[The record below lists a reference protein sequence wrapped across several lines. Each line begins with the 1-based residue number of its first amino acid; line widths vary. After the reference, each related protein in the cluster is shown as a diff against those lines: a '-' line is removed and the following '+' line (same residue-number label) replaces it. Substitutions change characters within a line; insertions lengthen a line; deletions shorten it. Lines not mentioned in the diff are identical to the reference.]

1 MEIVILVLLFLLNG
15 LFSMSEIAV
24 VSARKAR
31 LQQLANEGNRGAGS
45 ALALAREPSNFLST
59 IQVGITFVGI
69 FSGAFGGATLADK
82 LARVLS
88 TVPALAPHSDALA
101 LGIVVI
107 AIAYFSL
114 IIGELVPK
122 RLALHNPERVASM
135 TAVPMRLLSRFALP
149 IVVLL
154 SGSTELVLRAI
165 GAGKFRRSPVSED
178 EIRLLMEQ
186 GTRAGV
192 FAQVEQRLVHNVLM
206 LDERPVAAEMTPR
219 LEVLHVDLDE
229 APEVSLR
236 KIADSR
242 HSRFPVCRGGVE
254 NVVGVIHARDIL
266 AQQVAGKTADL
277 AACMRE
283 PLYVPETL
291 SCIRMLET
299 FKISPL
305 QIAFVVDEYG
315 DFQGLITLNDILE
328 AIAGD
333 MPSSRDEDDQMIV
346 ERTPGSWLIDGM
358 LDTMDLKELLQLR
371 ELPEEDEGGY
381 HTLGGMAMS
390 GMGRVP
396 RPADSFEWRG
406 YRFEVVDMDGSRVD
420 KVLVSRLPE
429 AAPDA
434 AGQDGP

>member
-1 MEIVILVLLFLLNG
+1 
-15 LFSMSEIAV
+15 
-24 VSARKAR
+24 
-31 LQQLANEGNRGAGS
+31 
-45 ALALAREPSNFLST
+45 
-59 IQVGITFVGI
+59 
-69 FSGAFGGATLADK
+69 
-82 LARVLS
+82 
-88 TVPALAPHSDALA
+88 
-101 LGIVVI
+101 
-107 AIAYFSL
+107 
-114 IIGELVPK
+114 
-122 RLALHNPERVASM
+122 
-135 TAVPMRLLSRFALP
+135 
-149 IVVLL
+149 
-154 SGSTELVLRAI
+154 
-165 GAGKFRRSPVSED
+165 
-178 EIRLLMEQ
+178 
-186 GTRAGV
+186 
-192 FAQVEQRLVHNVLM
+192 
-206 LDERPVAAEMTPR
+206 
-219 LEVLHVDLDE
+219 
-229 APEVSLR
+229 
-236 KIADSR
+236 
-242 HSRFPVCRGGVE
+242 
-254 NVVGVIHARDIL
+254 
-266 AQQVAGKTADL
+266 
-277 AACMRE
+277 MRE

>member
-206 LDERPVAAEMTPR
+206 LDERPVAAEMTPAFTLPGMPR
-219 LEVLHVDLDE
+219 RRGKRRRRHPCQGYPRAAGCGKDCRSCCVYARAAVCAGNPQLYPHAGDVQDL
-229 APEVSLR
+229 A
-236 KIADSR
+236 IADR
-242 HSRFPVCRGGVE
+242 LRG
-254 NVVGVIHARDIL
+254 R
-266 AQQVAGKTADL
+266 
-277 AACMRE
+277 
-283 PLYVPETL
+283 
-291 SCIRMLET
+291 
-299 FKISPL
+299 
-305 QIAFVVDEYG
+305 
-315 DFQGLITLNDILE
+315 
-328 AIAGD
+328 
-333 MPSSRDEDDQMIV
+333 
-346 ERTPGSWLIDGM
+346 
-358 LDTMDLKELLQLR
+358 
-371 ELPEEDEGGY
+371 
-381 HTLGGMAMS
+381 
-390 GMGRVP
+390 
-396 RPADSFEWRG
+396 
-406 YRFEVVDMDGSRVD
+406 
-420 KVLVSRLPE
+420 
-429 AAPDA
+429 
-434 AGQDGP
+434 